1 MLEWLLGGLTSYL
14 NNVLLDHSLC
24 LLWPTLFLLLIYFL
38 SLDMLRI
45 DLDLLKVFCV
55 LTDKFTK
62 QKISSLNG
70 LEGLFV
76 K

>member
-1 MLEWLLGGLTSYL
+1 MLS
-14 NNVLLDHSLC
+14 
-24 LLWPTLFLLLIYFL
+24 
-38 SLDMLRI
+38 I

-70 LEGLFV
+70 LEHQEKNMYLDRHI
-76 K
+76 